1 MKRLT
6 NNLLISHSAVFLIIG
21 FGIWFLMN
29 QLFPEVTVKGFALIP
44 LFFYLL
50 GLIFIFLFNRTKLD
64 KPINIMKLY
73 MLMRVIKLFASL
85 AFVSVIWMTDK
96 DNGRYFAIV
105 FIVFFFLSLFWE
117 TYMYMKVERF
127 IKASQENQPIEED
140 NKDK

>member
-6 NNLLISHSAVFLIIG
+6 NNLLISHTAVFLILG

-29 QLFPEVTVKGFALIP
+29 LFFPEITIKGFAIIP

-50 GLIFIFLFNRTKLD
+50 GLIFIFQFNRTTID

-85 AFVSVIWMTDK
+85 VLVSVIWMTDK
-96 DNGRYFAIV
+96 ANGRNFAIV
-105 FIVFFFLSLFWE
+105 FIIFFFLSLFWE
-117 TYMYMKVERF
+117 TYMYLKVERF
-127 IKASQENQPIEED
+127 IKANQINKPLEED
-140 NKDK
+140 YEDK